1 MKLNTEEVKYDDATS
16 DDFAGACRTIAQ
28 NIDGALPPLKNSLT
42 TALEDFVGHYADIA
56 AANIDTTISDG
67 RNIANVFRQ
76 LADVV
81 DRLKEAAQKEKRNRE
96 LMREYEKKYDGNW
109 GGFRKWWDSIFGEG
123 APTPESYVPD
133 TTIDTTSLGP
143 RESTETRSGSMTV
156 SSASLSTVRDLS
168 KALENLGT
176 EFESEPDISRLAS
189 DFADKCQ
196 WGTVDAKSL
205 IDTFEAWKQSNAKD
219 KTWLSIVADT
229 FEQYGSSG
237 QIITVANS
245 TLEGAISAAGVSTER
260 HELKVPAPAVVGMST
275 TSGYVNDP
283 VNVAT
288 GNFIEEET
296 DMAFSGV
303 VSACTVTRMYNSV
316 TVFGQH
322 AVSGVF
328 GAGWSSNIESR
339 MQLNTENAVWT
350 MPDGREVTFDRM
362 IREDGTH
369 GYARAPRE
377 AWWLEEL
384 PLTQLTGEEG
394 SIADPSL
401 RYILH
406 ATGYDASSLLRSSD
420 NSGTQH
426 IFSLTGIYLGMSA
439 GAGTAVAY

>member
-1 MKLNTEEVKYDDATS
+1 MNLNTEEVKYDDATS
-16 DDFAGACRTIAQ
+16 DALAGACRTVAQ
-28 NIDGALPPLKNSLT
+28 NIDSALPPLKNSLT

-56 AANIDTTISDG
+56 ATNIDTTISDG

-81 DRLKEAAQKEKRNRE
+81 DRLKEAAQKEKRNRG
-96 LMREYEKKYDGNW
+96 LMRDYEKKFEGDW
-109 GGFRKWWDSIFGEG
+109 SGFRKWWDSIFGEG
-123 APTPESYVPD
+123 APSPESYIPD
-133 TTIDTTSLGP
+133 TTIDTTSPGQ
-143 RESTETRSGSMTV
+143 RESTGTRSGSMTV
-156 SSASLSTVRDLS
+156 SSARPSTVRALS
-168 KALENLGT
+168 NTLANLGNS
-176 EFESEPDISRLAS
+176 FDAEPGKLRSLAS
-189 DFADKCQ
+189 EFAAKCQ
-196 WGTVDAKSL
+196 WGTIDAENL
-205 IDTFEAWKQSNAKD
+205 ISTFEAWNKSNAND
-219 KTWLSIVADT
+219 KTWLGIVADT

-260 HELKVPAPAVVGMST
+260 HELKVPAPAVVGKST

-303 VSACTVTRMYNSV
+303 VSACSVTRMYNSV
-316 TVFGQH
+316 AVFGQH

-339 MQLNTENAVWT
+339 VQLNDENAIWT
-350 MPDGREVTFDRM
+350 MADGREVTFDRM

-384 PLTQLTGEEG
+384 PLTQLMGEEG

-406 ATGYDASSLLRSSD
+406 ATGYEASSLLRSPTTLEPST
-420 NSGTQH
+420 S
-426 IFSLTGIYLGMSA
+426 SA
-439 GAGTAVAY
+439 SPVFTWA